1 MKTSNKCIH
10 IWPEDISVV
19 NGIVTVNFTIESQ
32 EIPRTLLWYRLP
44 DQYESAI
51 TRTCDPLVVGI
62 LFKAMRTSSDIIV
75 HGTVSPSLLVNLE
88 EFNAAWSD
96 WLPKRFSNI
105 DIYTEEEKEGEQAD
119 TAAHVAAFSGG
130 VDGAFTIW
138 RHRTGQG
145 VNRQRNIQAGLFVY
159 GFDIPLGWEEDFNNA
174 YRKSRI
180 MLESVGVD
188 LIPVKTNMEIMWHDW
203 LDVHHAR
210 TAILASCLM
219 LLQRKFSAG
228 IIGSSFPYNHLI
240 LPMHSNPITDRL
252 LSSDSFK
259 IVHDGAEFS
268 RFEKLRYLLNW
279 PDALKYLR
287 VCERNDQRDSNC
299 CQCEK
304 CVRTI
309 LSYRILGI
317 GLPECFDNDVS
328 DGEILKLVYPRET
341 PLYYINE
348 VIQEAKKA
356 SISEPWVRALELS
369 LLINRVGYKAKQ
381 VTTFR
386 NLYQFVSRNPQ
397 N

>member
-1 MKTSNKCIH
+1 MKTSSKCIH

-44 DQYESAI
+44 DQYESDI

-75 HGTVSPSLLVNLE
+75 HGTASPSLLVNLG

-96 WLPKRFSNI
+96 WLPDRFSNI
-105 DIYTEEEKEGEQAD
+105 NIYAEEEKEGSQAD
-119 TAAHVAAFSGG
+119 TSAHVAAFSGG

-145 VNRQRNIQAGLFVY
+145 VNRQRNIQAGLLVH

-180 MLESVGVD
+180 MLKSVGLD
-188 LIPVKTNMEIMWHDW
+188 LIPVKTNLEIMWHDW

-240 LPMHSNPITDRL
+240 LPMHSNPITDRF

-259 IVHDGAEFS
+259 IIHDSAEFS

-279 PDALKYLR
+279 SDALKYLR
-287 VCERNDQRDSNC
+287 VCERNDHRDSNC
-299 CQCEK
+299 CRCEK

-341 PLYYINE
+341 PLYYFKE

-356 SISEPWVRALELS
+356 SISEPWVRALEFS

-386 NLYQFVSRNPQ
+386 NLYQFASRNP
-397 N
+397 